1 MPNSTFNQITR
12 LVFLLSIG
20 GFFGYQLGSF
30 FVGILFILLIEVIS
44 QIYFFNKLTLW
55 LNEGPSSDIP
65 SANNLWSSLMNNLYK
80 VINKLKKEKS
90 QLKANID
97 YFQES
102 FQVIDDAVIIVNDR
116 NSIVWV
122 NDSSSSIFG
131 INLKEDEGELITNL
145 IRDPDFISYIHSD
158 DFSSSIIIPTV
169 LQKEKRIKIKATK
182 FHKNHILIFASDIT
196 ETIKLEEMRRDF
208 VSNVSHE
215 LKTPLTVI
223 SGYLEA
229 LRDCDVSSSENT
241 SKAISDMIHQSERMD
256 KIIQDLILLSKL
268 ENTNLVKE
276 HNFFS
281 IVELIESVVS
291 DLHILDDSKSV
302 EVEYMDQFNN
312 KLNSDDL
319 NGFQIKASY
328 QELRSVFINLAE
340 NAFKYSPQN
349 SHLIISLVLDRD
361 LFIVRFKDDGFGFD
375 TKHIPRLTERFY
387 RVDPSRSSERGGTGL
402 GLSIVKHILNNHNA
416 TLEIESELGVGSTFS
431 CIFPSEILSDQEKS

>member
-1 MPNSTFNQITR
+1 MIFQLNNNPNSF
-12 LVFLLSIG
+12 
-20 GFFGYQLGSF
+20 
-30 FVGILFILLIEVIS
+30 
-44 QIYFFNKLTLW
+44 
-55 LNEGPSSDIP
+55 
-65 SANNLWSSLMNNLYK
+65 A
-80 VINKLKKEKS
+80 
-90 QLKANID
+90 
-97 YFQES
+97 
-102 FQVIDDAVIIVNDR
+102 
-116 NSIVWV
+116 
-122 NDSSSSIFG
+122 
-131 INLKEDEGELITNL
+131 
-145 IRDPDFISYIHSD
+145 
-158 DFSSSIIIPTV
+158 
-169 LQKEKRIKIKATK
+169 KEKRIKIKATK

-196 ETIKLEEMRRDF
+196 ETIKLEEMRREF

-241 SKAISDMIHQSERMD
+241 SKAISNMIHQSRENGQNNTGSYTFIEAR
-256 KIIQDLILLSKL
+256 KYQFSKR
-268 ENTNLVKE
+268 E

-302 EVEYMDQFNN
+302 EVEYIDQFNN

-319 NGFQIKASY
+319 NGVEIKASY

-340 NAFKYSPQN
+340 NAFKYSSQN

-431 CIFPSEILSDQEKS
+431 CIFPSEILSDQVLTVILLSYLLNIINS

>member
-1 MPNSTFNQITR
+1 MPNSTLNQITR
-12 LVFLLSIG
+12 LVFLLFIG

-30 FVGILFILLIEVIS
+30 VVGILFILLIEVIS

-90 QLKANID
+90 QLKATID

-196 ETIKLEEMRRDF
+196 ETIKLEEMRREF

-241 SKAISDMIHQSERMD
+241 SKAISNMIHQSERMG

-319 NGFQIKASY
+319 NGVQIKASY

-361 LFIVRFKDDGFGFD
+361 LFIVRFKDNGFGFD

-431 CIFPSEILSDQEKS
+431 CIFPSEILSDQEKF